1 MLEAHGGAGSTLP
14 CPFLRWVLSTKLG
27 CSREVGSTLMNGHA
41 ATTSACQFRTGP
53 TRRVSECEG
62 KRCVFR
68 TRQTGSLDDLI
79 RPFEQLWRN
88 RHTNCPSRL
97 EIEYQYML
105 REDLD
110 RQVARFGAP

>member
-1 MLEAHGGAGSTLP
+1 MLVNVRSGSKYEIL
-14 CPFLRWVLSTKLG
+14 VLSRCFPLCLQTQ
-27 CSREVGSTLMNGHA
+27 TLLDA
-41 ATTSACQFRTGP
+41 VALRIWAITGP
-53 TRRVSECEG
+53 TRRLSKCEG
-62 KRCVFR
+62 KRSVFR
-68 TRQTGSLDDLI
+68 TRQTDSLDDLI

-105 REDLD
+105 RQDLD

>member
-1 MLEAHGGAGSTLP
+1 MSAWGQKRRFDCQPITSGLP
-14 CPFLRWVLSTKLG
+14 LI
-27 CSREVGSTLMNGHA
+27 NGHSQSP
-41 ATTSACQFRTGP
+41 SACLKGAITGP
-53 TRRVSECEG
+53 TRRLSECEG
-62 KRCVFR
+62 KRSIFR
-68 TRQTGSLDDLI
+68 TRQTGSVDDLI

-97 EIEYQYML
+97 EIEHQYML

>member
-1 MLEAHGGAGSTLP
+1 MAPVSLDSSLRVKSDGSVMSAAACLKGAI
-14 CPFLRWVLSTKLG
+14 
-27 CSREVGSTLMNGHA
+27 
-41 ATTSACQFRTGP
+41 TGP

-62 KRCVFR
+62 KRPVFR

-97 EIEYQYML
+97 EIEYQYRL
-105 REDLD
+105 RQDLD